1 MAINRKLKI
10 TLLLGMS
17 RSGSKLVKNTLNTL
31 PDIYCAGEILWKSSF
46 NGSHIKNYIEGSRDL
61 CKDTAVKEFDE
72 FSPLFLAYC
81 HKQDVKGIG
90 MFSEKLSII
99 RDVSKI
105 VLKYPF
111 SLRGALRSN
120 LDCYDIVLLIR
131 DPHSVLRS
139 DFLYKAS
146 LLKSRYRTV
155 LMFGLSIYH
164 LLQYK
169 RYLRLVKRYSCKVLF
184 YDELMSSENIL
195 KKELVQAFE
204 LRESDMIKYPPKKNS
219 SIEFNRKDFDDFRP
233 SLFALLIMRKSQY
246 YFAKLRSY

>member
-17 RSGSKLVKNTLNTL
+17 RSGSKLVKNTLNKL
-31 PDIYCAGEILWKSSF
+31 PDIYCAGEILWQSAF
-46 NGSHIKNYIEGSRDL
+46 NGSHIKNYIEGSRDS

-81 HKQDVKGIG
+81 HRQGVKGIG
-90 MFSEKLSII
+90 MFSEKLSVI

-111 SLRGALRSN
+111 SLRVALRSN

-131 DPHSVLRS
+131 DPQSVLRS

-146 LLKSRYRTV
+146 LLKSRYWKV
-155 LMFGLSIYH
+155 LELGLSIYH

-169 RYLRLVKRYSCKVLF
+169 RYLTLVKRYSCKVLF
-184 YDELMSSENIL
+184 YDELMSSANIF
-195 KKELVQAFE
+195 KEELVQAFE
-204 LRESDMIKYPPKKNS
+204 LGESDMIKYPPKKNS
-219 SIEFNRKDFDDFRP
+219 SIEFNRKGFDDFKP
-233 SLFALLIMRKSQY
+233 SPLAFLFTRISNY